1 MVQVKQKAPI
11 LIERQYQI
19 EQRKIL
25 NVTKKIIEDE
35 VLRYLPVLLE
45 QTGRADSQER
55 MDDLASK
62 IASLFLIANGK
73 ISAFLSL
80 YGIEKTIQ
88 GIAILINQFNT
99 KQFQKVLKAKVGQ
112 YVLTANPNIKKS
124 PQFQFVRAR
133 LKEGVSGGQGGS
145 GGIPGLPVT
154 RGRGA
159 DVFKIMQNI
168 VGIDTFAD
176 NPMLKE
182 TMNIW
187 VVNNVNLIKTVNQDF
202 LNQAEQ
208 IVNQGAVQG
217 LRHEVIA
224 KKILND
230 QKIAAGGELEKSV
243 FQKAKTRA
251 NLIARDQVN
260 KLNGNLNRLRQQ
272 DCGIEQYK
280 WRGILDARERHS
292 HVRLEG
298 ALLYWETGAPS
309 LNGANPGDE
318 IQCRC
323 YGDPE
328 IDLDAILGDV

>member
-1 MVQVKQKAPI
+1 MALVRQKPPV
-11 LIERQYQI
+11 LIERKYQI

-25 NVTKKIIEDE
+25 NVTKQILEDE
-35 VLRYLPVLLE
+35 VIRYLPALLGQME
-45 QTGRADSQER
+45 RSDSQER

-62 IASLFLIANGK
+62 IASLFLIARGK
-73 ISAFLSL
+73 LDAFLAI

-88 GIAILINQFNT
+88 NIALLINEFNK

-112 YVLTANPNIKKS
+112 YVLTANPNIKNS
-124 PQFQFVRAR
+124 PKFQFVRAR
-133 LKEGVSGGQGGS
+133 LKEGVSGGQGGMA
-145 GGIPGLPVT
+145 GLPVT

-176 NPMLKE
+176 NPLLKE
-182 TMNIW
+182 TMNVW

-208 IVNQGAVQG
+208 IINDGAVKG

-224 KKILND
+224 KKILD
-230 QKIAAGGELEKSV
+230 DKKIAAGGELEKSV

-272 DCGIEQYK
+272 DCGIEDYR

-298 ALLYWETGAPS
+298 QLLSWETGAPS
-309 LNGANPGDE
+309 LGGANPGDE

-328 IDLDAILGDV
+328 IDLDAILGDG